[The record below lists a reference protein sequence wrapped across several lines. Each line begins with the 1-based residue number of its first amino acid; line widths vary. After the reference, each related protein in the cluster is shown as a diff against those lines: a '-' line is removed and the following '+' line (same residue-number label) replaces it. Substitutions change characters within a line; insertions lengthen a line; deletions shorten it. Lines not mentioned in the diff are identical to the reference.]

1 MGIHECLY
9 IEPRF
14 PVKPAGAGLVADIA
28 DALAAITL
36 AGNCSPSLGRDEF
49 AASKVS
55 NLHCELM
62 PPTIS
67 STSAHFLHFDRSG
80 CINTGADFLID
91 IIWGLSNNPALFFL
105 GASHDAAFIN
115 I

>member
-36 AGNCSPSLGRDEF
+36 ADNCSPSLGRDEF

-67 STSAHFLHFDRSG
+67 STSAHFL
-80 CINTGADFLID
+80 LID